1 MALDRW
7 YPAQTLTGQE
17 QMLLRRLG
25 RVRKLLGFLRLHR
38 RELIDDAFQVA
49 LEGMYRRTGAGRPP
63 VPPGMMAMAM
73 LVQGYLGVSDA
84 ELVELTVVDLRVQ
97 MVLGR
102 LGETKPAFAQGTF
115 HDFRARMIR
124 ADLDQKLL
132 AKTVELARSTKAFDF
147 KRLPKSLRVAVD
159 SSPLEGAGR
168 VEDTINLLA
177 HAARKVV
184 ESAAHVLR
192 WPVQRACAEAG
203 ISLLQY
209 PSAKRALDIDWNDD
223 ALKADALRKL
233 VAQLD
238 SLQAWLAQV
247 LPNECREPPLKDQL
261 ETLKQIREQDLEPDP
276 EGGGSRIRRGV
287 AQDRRISVED
297 SAMRHGRKSTAR
309 RFDGYKRHIA
319 ADLDRGLIVAC
330 TVTPANQPEHEA
342 LPQLHDELLAQGF
355 TIQDLYIDRG
365 YISSPIVDEV
375 VASRGTI
382 FCKPW
387 QTQNGTL
394 FAKSDFKLDLRA
406 RTITCP
412 AGQTMP
418 VRLGTTVMFDSATC
432 DRCPLRQR
440 CTDARPGT
448 PRSVWIN
455 ANEPLQQRL
464 RKHIKSP
471 SWREQLRER
480 VAVEHHLAHISQ
492 RQGNRARYIGI
503 RKNLFDL
510 RRAASIQNLEV
521 LHRGASTAHRKA
533 A

>member
-1 MALDRW
+1 MTIERW
-7 YPAQTLTGQE
+7 RPARALTGQE

-38 RELIDDAFQVA
+38 HALFDDAFQEV
-49 LEGMYRRTGAGRPP
+49 LEGMYRSTGAGRPP

-73 LVQGYLGVSDA
+73 MVQGYLGVSDA
-84 ELVELTVVDLRVQ
+84 ELVELTVVDLRIQ

-102 LGETKPAFAQGTF
+102 LGETRPAFSQGAF
-115 HDFRARMIR
+115 HDFRSRMIR

-132 AKTVELARSTKAFDF
+132 AKTVELARSTKDFDF
-147 KRLPKSLRVAVD
+147 KRLPKSLRIAVD

-184 ESAAHVLR
+184 ESAALVLG
-192 WPVQRACAEAG
+192 WPVTRVSAEAG
-203 ISLLQY
+203 IPLLQY
-209 PSAKRALDIDWNDD
+209 PSAKRALDTDWSDD
-223 ALKADALRKL
+223 ALKLDALRTL

-238 SLQAWLAQV
+238 SLQAWLKQK
-247 LPNECREPPLKDQL
+247 LPGECLEPPLKDQL
-261 ETLKQIREQDLEPDP
+261 ESLIQLREQDLEPDP

-287 AQDRRISVED
+287 AQDRRISIED
-297 SAMRHGRKSTAR
+297 SAMRHGRKSTSR

-319 ADLDRGLIVAC
+319 ADLDHGLIVAC

-342 LPQLHDELLAQGF
+342 LPQLRDELRAQGF
-355 TIQDLYIDRG
+355 AIQDLYIDRG
-365 YISSPIVDEV
+365 YISSSV
-375 VASRGTI
+375 VGDVIAKHGTV

-387 QTQNGTL
+387 QAQNGL
-394 FAKSDFKLDLRA
+394 FFAKRDFKIDVRA

-412 AGQTMP
+412 AGHTKP
-418 VRLGTTVMFDSATC
+418 FRLGTTVMFDPETC
-432 DRCPLRQR
+432 DTCPLRQR
-440 CTDARPGT
+440 CTDARRGT

-464 RKHIKSP
+464 RKLIRRP

-480 VAVEHHLAHISQ
+480 VGVEHQLAHISQ
-492 RQGNRARYIGI
+492 RQGNRARYFGV

-521 LHRGASTAHRKA
+521 LHRSPAQPQRKA